1 MHVTLSVGVRAT
13 RRGRKVAHGEI
24 LSHDG
29 TVKFRSAARAVS
41 PLRLLLVAV
50 PAALLAERLGGN
62 TLLTFSIAAVG
73 IVALSSLLGEA
84 IEQLSGRTG
93 PRIAALLNAT
103 LGNAAE
109 LIITFVALRAGHVAL
124 AQASIVGAIL
134 GNVLVVPGLGMLLGG
149 LKHGRQHFDREETS
163 VQSTMMS
170 LAVVG
175 LAIPTLFV
183 LVGEAQR
190 GEALH
195 VEVSDPALDNLSLVV
210 AALLIAVYVAGL
222 VFAFLSTGRTAESPA
237 EPPVP
242 GDRGSWGLGRALTVL
257 GASSLALIALSD
269 VLVGSVEE
277 LVLSFGFSELFL
289 GVVLIALVGDVAEHL
304 VAVQQAYKDRMDVAL
319 AISLQSA
326 TQIALLVAPL
336 LVFGSRLMGHEMTLF
351 FGPFEVV
358 TLGLAVFVATQVAG
372 DGESNWLEGVQLL
385 TVYGLAAAGFLFL

>member
-1 MHVTLSVGVRAT
+1 MN
-13 RRGRKVAHGEI
+13 RGTPIH
-24 LSHDG
+24 HG
-29 TVKFRSAARAVS
+29 TVNLRRAARAVS
-41 PLRLLLVAV
+41 LLRLLLVAV
-50 PAALLAERLGGN
+50 PVTLLAQRILGN
-62 TLLTFSIAAVG
+62 TLLTFSVAAVG

-124 AQASIVGAIL
+124 AQASITGAIL

-183 LVGEAQR
+183 LVREAQR

-195 VEVSDPALDNLSLVV
+195 VEASDPALDNLSLVV
-210 AALLIAVYVAGL
+210 AALLIAVYVTGL
-222 VFAFLSTGRTAESPA
+222 VFAFRSAGRTAGSAA
-237 EPPVP
+237 EPPAQP
-242 GDRGSWGLGRALTVL
+242 IPSDRGGSWGLGRALTVL

-277 LVLSFGFSELFL
+277 LVSSFGFSELFL

-304 VAVQQAYKDRMDVAL
+304 VAVQQAYKNRMDVAL

-336 LVFGSRLMGHEMTLF
+336 LVFGSRLMGREMTLF

-358 TLGLAVFVATQVAG
+358 ALGLAVFIAAQVAG
-372 DGESNWLEGVQLL
+372 DGESNWLEGLQLL

>member
-1 MHVTLSVGVRAT
+1 M
-13 RRGRKVAHGEI
+13 
-24 LSHDG
+24 
-29 TVKFRSAARAVS
+29 KFRAGAVS
-41 PLRLLLVAV
+41 PLRVLLLAV
-50 PAALLAERLGGN
+50 PASLLAERLSGN
-62 TLLTFSIAAVG
+62 TFLTFSVAAVG

-124 AQASIVGAIL
+124 AQASITGAIL
-134 GNVLVVPGLGMLLGG
+134 GNVLVVPGLGMLFGG
-149 LKHGRQHFDREETS
+149 LKHGRQHFDREETG

-183 LVGEAQR
+183 LVRGAQR

-195 VEVSDPALDNLSLVV
+195 VETGDPALDNLSLVV
-210 AALLIAVYVAGL
+210 AALLLGVYLAGL
-222 VFAFLSTGRTAESPA
+222 VFAFLSTGRTATSDADTRAAAPSDGG
-237 EPPVP
+237 V
-242 GDRGSWGLGRALTVL
+242 SWGLGRALVVL
-257 GASSLALIALSD
+257 CVSSLALIAVSD
-269 VLVGSVEE
+269 VLVASVEG
-277 LVLSFGFSELFL
+277 LIASVGFSELFL
-289 GVVLIALVGDVAEHL
+289 GVVIIALVGDVAEHL
-304 VAVQQAYKDRMDVAL
+304 VAVQQAYKDRMDFAL

-326 TQIALLVAPL
+326 TQIALFVAPL
-336 LVFGSRLMGHEMTLF
+336 LVFGSRLVGHEMTLF